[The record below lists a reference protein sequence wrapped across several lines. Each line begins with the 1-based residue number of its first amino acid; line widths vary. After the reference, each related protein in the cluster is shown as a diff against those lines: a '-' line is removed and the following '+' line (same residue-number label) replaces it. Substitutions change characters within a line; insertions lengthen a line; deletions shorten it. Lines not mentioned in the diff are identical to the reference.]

1 MASCDNDPIMTAAVT
16 TVVLRPGDVFSPQ
29 LDTATSTSYQYHFYY
44 YNYYYYYY
52 YYYYHFY

>member
-29 LDTATSTSYQYHFYY
+29 LDTATSTSYQYYFYY
-44 YNYYYYYY
+44 YNYYFY